1 MQDYVRRFLI
11 AGIMAVCV
19 ALLFLGVK
27 NVQAETPPL
36 NGQNHEWMW
45 PSEGV
50 ITDSFGT
57 RNGEHKGID
66 IAASVGSPVYAVDR
80 GTVTKS
86 YYSDTYGHV
95 VFVKHENG
103 METVYAHLQERMVG
117 EGGKVQQ
124 GEIIGKMGSTG
135 DSSGVHLH
143 FEVHQNEWTF
153 DKKNAVNP
161 MTALGYVEIGQAVA
175 AARQGQNEMSIETSA
190 RLHVQEEKSISGQA
204 SQHQAKADMKEYIVQ
219 KGETLWSIA
228 KRHGMTVADIQEQNK
243 LKNED
248 ISAGQR
254 LYIPAT
260 HNEVYIVQS
269 GDTLNSIARKY
280 GTSVAQLISLNEIK
294 DSLIKPGQK
303 LLLDK

>member
-11 AGIMAVCV
+11 AGIMALCV

-27 NVQAETPPL
+27 NVQAETPL
-36 NGQNHEWMW
+36 INDQSLEWMW

-50 ITDSFGT
+50 LTDSFGT

-66 IAASVGSPVYAVDR
+66 IAAPIGSPVYAVDR
-80 GTVTKS
+80 GTVSKS

-95 VFVKHENG
+95 VFVKHKNG
-103 METVYAHLQERMVG
+103 METVYAHLQERTVG
-117 EGGKVQQ
+117 EGETVEQ

-161 MTALGYVEIGQAVA
+161 MTALGYVEVGQAVA
-175 AARQGQNEMSIETSA
+175 AVRQGQNEMSIETSG
-190 RLHVQEEKSISGQA
+190 RLHVEEEKSISGQA

-228 KRHGMTVADIQEQNK
+228 KRHGTTVAGLQEQNK

-248 ISAGQR
+248 ISVGQR
-254 LYIPAT
+254 LYILAP
-260 HNEVYIVQS
+260 HNEVYIVQT
-269 GDTLNSIARKY
+269 GDTLTSIARKN
-280 GTSVAQLISLNEIK
+280 GVSVPQLTSLNGIRG
-294 DSLIKPGQK
+294 DLIKPGQK
-303 LLLDK
+303 LLLNK